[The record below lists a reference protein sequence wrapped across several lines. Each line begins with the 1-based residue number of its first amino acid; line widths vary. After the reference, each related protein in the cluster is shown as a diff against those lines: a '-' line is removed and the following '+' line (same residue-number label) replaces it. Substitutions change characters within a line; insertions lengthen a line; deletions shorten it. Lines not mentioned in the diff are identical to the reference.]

1 MIFVNTPIFF
11 STSGLKMP
19 VCKII
24 QKVDSTDGLLKRIA
38 YENRH
43 VSTGKPVKRPSCK
56 FSHRSA
62 LSILSPV
69 KSFPLLPRL
78 VSSPLS
84 GAASGRQT
92 GAPVYH
98 RGPMGGARS
107 RWVPMTA
114 AAREDGS

>member
-1 MIFVNTPIFF
+1 
-11 STSGLKMP
+11 MP

-69 KSFPLLPRL
+69 KSFPLLPQERRAGGKRERWSITEGL
-78 VSSPLS
+78 WEEH
-84 GAASGRQT
+84 AASLSPRAYGRSTQPV
-92 GAPVYH
+92 GADD
-98 RGPMGGARS
+98 GG
-107 RWVPMTA
+107 
-114 AAREDGS
+114 G

>member
-1 MIFVNTPIFF
+1 
-11 STSGLKMP
+11 MP

-69 KSFPLLPRL
+69 KSFPLLPHL
-78 VSSPLS
+78 VSSPPS

-98 RGPMGGARS
+98 RGSMGGARS
-107 RWVPMTA
+107 RSITEGLWEEHA
-114 AAREDGS
+114 AGGCR